1 MGKIL
6 GVRETVTVMG
16 DMGCQVAVT
25 VIGVM
30 WVTQRGNIS
39 HVRHVGEGETVTV
52 KGNISER
59 EQVTELGDMWV
70 KDSQSL

>member
-1 MGKIL
+1 M
-6 GVRETVTVMG
+6 
-16 DMGCQVAVT
+16 AVT

-70 KDSQSL
+70 KDS